1 MRGFILAGG
10 QGTRTLDP
18 KLPKVLTQVN
28 GLALLDL
35 QLMELMEIE
44 ELSQITLLLGHGAD
58 KVIAHLERFLE
69 DHPSA
74 KLVDY
79 IMESEPLGS
88 GGMLQQVLSGLD
100 DEICFVSLGDILPR
114 GGIVESF
121 HVWKTAGAK
130 KENIVFVHPNNHPND
145 SDSVERLPGSD
156 LVEVIISSKARS
168 GSPRANLSP
177 VGFFLLK
184 TSDVRFWPTQKQSD
198 LVQNIL
204 PALLES
210 KVSISAKDILRRSL
224 DIGTPDRLERV
235 QATLTKVEM
244 ILNWAV
250 FIDRDDTLIKDP
262 TTPANKGKNLEMMFG
277 VIPLIKI
284 LNDTGIPVICISNQP
299 AIAKGQS
306 TFQKIEA
313 QNREIQSLLATEN
326 VYVDK
331 WLYCPH
337 HTETGFEFEIQ
348 ELKISCSCRK
358 PKNGMIVQ
366 ISDQHNIDISKSVI
380 IGDSFRDVEIEG
392 NLGMR
397 IHFLP
402 QGNCDI
408 LTHHVCVKNF
418 EEAKGELINFA
429 EGSIANDYR

>member
-1 MRGFILAGG
+1 
-10 QGTRTLDP
+10 
-18 KLPKVLTQVN
+18 
-28 GLALLDL
+28 
-35 QLMELMEIE
+35 
-44 ELSQITLLLGHGAD
+44 
-58 KVIAHLERFLE
+58 
-69 DHPSA
+69 
-74 KLVDY
+74 
-79 IMESEPLGS
+79 
-88 GGMLQQVLSGLD
+88 
-100 DEICFVSLGDILPR
+100 
-114 GGIVESF
+114 
-121 HVWKTAGAK
+121 
-130 KENIVFVHPNNHPND
+130 
-145 SDSVERLPGSD
+145 
-156 LVEVIISSKARS
+156 
-168 GSPRANLSP
+168 
-177 VGFFLLK
+177 
-184 TSDVRFWPTQKQSD
+184 
-198 LVQNIL
+198 
-204 PALLES
+204 
-210 KVSISAKDILRRSL
+210 
-224 DIGTPDRLERV
+224 
-235 QATLTKVEM
+235 
-244 ILNWAV
+244 
-250 FIDRDDTLIKDP
+250 
-262 TTPANKGKNLEMMFG
+262 MMFG

>member
-10 QGTRTLDP
+10 QGTRTFDP

-28 GLALLDL
+28 GKALLDL
-35 QLMELMEIE
+35 QLMELMAIE

-58 KVIAHLERFLE
+58 KVIAHLESFLE
-69 DHPSA
+69 NNSSG

-79 IMESEPLGS
+79 IVESEPLGS
-88 GGMLQQVLSGLD
+88 AGMLQQILSGLE

-114 GGIVESF
+114 GGIIESF
-121 HVWKTAGAK
+121 HVWKAAGAK
-130 KENIVFVHPNNHPND
+130 RENIVFVHPNNHPGD
-145 SDSVERLPGSD
+145 SDSVERLSGSD
-156 LVEVIISSKARS
+156 LIEVIISSRAS
-168 GSPRANLSP
+168 TSSARANLSP

-184 TSDVRFWPTQKQSD
+184 TSDVKFWPNARKLD
-198 LVQNIL
+198 LVHDIL
-204 PALLES
+204 PALLNS
-210 KVSISAKDILRRSL
+210 KVTISAKDIVRRSL
-224 DIGTPDRLERV
+224 DVGTPERLERV
-235 QATLTKVEM
+235 QSYLTKVEM

-250 FIDRDDTLIKDP
+250 FIDRDETLIKDP
-262 TTPANKGKNLEMMFG
+262 TTPANRGKSLELMPG
-277 VIPLIKI
+277 VIPFLKL

-313 QNREIQSLLATEN
+313 QNREIQNLLANEY

-337 HTETGFEFEIQ
+337 HPETGFEFEIK

-366 ISDQHNIDISKSVI
+366 VIEQHNIEVSKSVV
-380 IGDSFRDVEIEG
+380 IGDTFRDVEIEA

-397 IHFLP
+397 IHFCP
-402 QGNCDI
+402 QGYCDI
-408 LTHHVCVKNF
+408 LTQHVCVADFQQANS
-418 EEAKGELINFA
+418 EIINFV
-429 EGSIANDYR
+429 EGHMANDYR